1 MYIQNQNDS
10 KLIQKYEK
18 AFETIKQEYAVLYK
32 ENQEMKKTI
41 EQLKLNEKT
50 VSENRKRSRL
60 DYEDE
65 YDANE
70 NVKYIVRKKK
80 KTPKIIY
87 EDEEEEKQLRKKK
100 FKKKN
105 KKGISKVIKM

>member
-1 MYIQNQNDS
+1 MLKVILYIQNQNDS

-18 AFETIKQEYAVLYK
+18 AFETIKQEYAVMYK

-41 EQLKLNEKT
+41 EQFKLNEKT

-65 YDANE
+65 YDTNE
-70 NVKYIVRKKK
+70 NVKYIVRKN
-80 KTPKIIY
+80 
-87 EDEEEEKQLRKKK
+87 
-100 FKKKN
+100 KKN
-105 KKGISKVIKM
+105 SKNYLRRRRRRN